1 MNEIAEKVKTIVEPL
16 LKEKG
21 YDIYVIEYQKEG
33 ANWILR
39 LFTDN
44 QTRSINLDQCADV
57 SRIVDEALEN
67 NPDLI
72 PVAFS
77 LEVSSPGL
85 DRLLKSE
92 ADFLWATNKTL
103 KVKYNNQENKK
114 ETIEAKL
121 QKVGDNK
128 IELELPK
135 KQTMI
140 IDIDRIDSA
149 RRVMKFDEIAPKSK
163 KE

>member
-72 PVAFS
+72 PVVFS

-92 ADFLWATNKTL
+92 ADFLCR
-103 KVKYNNQENKK
+103 
-114 ETIEAKL
+114 
-121 QKVGDNK
+121 
-128 IELELPK
+128 P
-135 KQTMI
+135 
-140 IDIDRIDSA
+140 
-149 RRVMKFDEIAPKSK
+149 
-163 KE
+163 